1 MRVLLAVLVNL
12 VLVTA
17 LTIASVHIQLSPLL
31 NRLEWANWVHMALML
46 VCLAQFTMAAVWAA
60 TARGRRLGLWAHGML
75 LVMACTVPL
84 FIGLTGGISGD
95 RILGTNFRIP
105 SWNPF
110 LVFETH
116 CVIALG
122 WSGLFLVSLF
132 AARRITRRR
141 SSEPEL
147 PVDTPTGKGPQS
159 PLASVCSLIALGLI
173 IGYGREFLP
182 MVDHLPYIRDPGPS
196 LRWWQ
201 QFSRVPFVVG
211 VVLVPLACLAVVSLM
226 PITKAGPSLASMMF
240 PSAKREENTSPEPSG
255 EQSVVRHF
263 RNPGV
268 AILTVV
274 SIFFFVCHATGTI
287 DHFKLRVLTH
297 RVVRLFANDRTLTS
311 LEQQTTLKRL
321 NLTGLTISDSGLT
334 HLRGFKDLEILE
346 INPFGPGGQWLSSHE
361 SESQE
366 FIREFSP
373 RESGSEGE
381 TWIEGVLGLDVSSP
395 ITDSGLENFK
405 GLTKLKELDLSG
417 LDISDKGLMFF
428 AGNTNLERLSLNYTR
443 VTGTAFQTC
452 AFPRLRSL
460 DLGKTSIT
468 DAGLGHLKGLTN
480 LQSLDLYGTKITGT
494 GFSHLKRLTKLR
506 TLALNETKITD
517 AGLGHLKGLSN
528 LESLWLMRTN
538 VTGTGFSHLKGLA
551 NLQSLRA
558 ANTKFTDMGLVHLAG
573 LTNLQK
579 LSLWGT
585 PITDVGLVHLK
596 GLTNLQSLD
605 LYGTK
610 ITDAGLVHLKGM
622 TQLQELFLDDT
633 YITDAG
639 LVHLKGMTS
648 LVHLRLGNPGQK
660 NLSTKVTDA
669 GVADLQKSLPDCKI
683 YR

>member
-84 FIGLTGGISGD
+84 FIALTGGISGD

-116 CVIALG
+116 CVIAIG

-366 FIREFSP
+366 FIREVSP

-381 TWIEGVLGLDVSSP
+381 IWIEGVLGSDVSSP

-428 AGNTNLERLSLNYTR
+428 ARNTNLERLSLNHTR
-443 VTGTAFQTC
+443 VAGTAFRSLSLK
-452 AFPRLRSL
+452 RLREL
-460 DLGKTSIT
+460 DLNYSQMNDT
-468 DAGLGHLKGLTN
+468 GLVHLKGLTALETLN
-480 LQSLDLYGTKITGT
+480 LYGTKITGT
-494 GFSHLKRLTKLR
+494 GFSHLK
-506 TLALNETKITD
+506 E
-517 AGLGHLKGLSN
+517 
-528 LESLWLMRTN
+528 
-538 VTGTGFSHLKGLA
+538 LA
-551 NLQSLRA
+551 NLQSLWA

-573 LTNLQK
+573 FTNLQK
-579 LSLWGT
+579 LSLQRT
-585 PITDVGLVHLK
+585 PITDVGLAHLKGLTKLQELDLSETQITDAGLLHVKGLINLQTLTLYGTQITDEGMVHLK
-596 GLTNLQSLD
+596 GLANLYR
-605 LYGTK
+605 LYLN
-610 ITDAGLVHLKGM
+610 D
-622 TQLQELFLDDT
+622 
-633 YITDAG
+633 
-639 LVHLKGMTS
+639 
-648 LVHLRLGNPGQK
+648 
-660 NLSTKVTDA
+660 TKVTDA
-669 GVADLQKSLPDCKI
+669 GLVYLKDITKLGEVHLLGTNVTEEGVGELRKSRPGCMVVWFP
-683 YR
+683 R

>member
-1 MRVLLAVLVNL
+1 MRVLVVLLLNL

-31 NRLEWANWVHMALML
+31 NRLEWAKWVHMALML

-60 TARGRRLGLWAHGML
+60 TARGRRLAVWAHGML
-75 LVMACTVPL
+75 LVMASTVPL
-84 FIGLTGGISGD
+84 FIALTGGISGD

-105 SWNPF
+105 SWNRF

-116 CVIALG
+116 CVIAIG

-141 SSEPEL
+141 TSEPEL
-147 PVDTPTGKGPQS
+147 PVDTPTGKERQS

-201 QFSRVPFVVG
+201 HFSGVPIVVG

-226 PITKAGPSLASMMF
+226 PITRTGPSLASMMF

-274 SIFFFVCHATGTI
+274 SIFFFVCHVTGTI
-287 DHFKLRVLTH
+287 DQFKLRVLTH
-297 RVVRLFANDRTLTS
+297 RIVRLFANDRTLTS
-311 LEQQTTLKRL
+311 LEKQTTLKG
-321 NLTGLTISDSGLT
+321 LTLAGLTISDSGLT

-346 INPFGPGGQWLSSHE
+346 INPFGPSGQSLFDVE
-361 SESQE
+361 TFSED
-366 FIREFSP
+366 IKKVSP
-373 RESGSEGE
+373 RIFASNF
-381 TWIEGVLGLDVSSP
+381 WIEDVLGPDVSSP

-405 GLTKLKELDLSG
+405 GLTKLKKLDLSG

-428 AGNTNLERLSLNYTR
+428 AGNTNLERLYLNYTR

-460 DLGKTSIT
+460 SLSYASIT
-468 DAGLGHLKGLTN
+468 DA
-480 LQSLDLYGTKITGT
+480 
-494 GFSHLKRLTKLR
+494 
-506 TLALNETKITD
+506 E
-517 AGLGHLKGLSN
+517 LGHLKGLSN
-528 LESLWLMRTN
+528 LENLWLERTN
-538 VTGTGFSHLKGLA
+538 V
-551 NLQSLRA
+551 
-558 ANTKFTDMGLVHLAG
+558 
-573 LTNLQK
+573 
-579 LSLWGT
+579 
-585 PITDVGLVHLK
+585 
-596 GLTNLQSLD
+596 
-605 LYGTK
+605 
-610 ITDAGLVHLKGM
+610 TDAGLVHLKGL
-622 TQLQELFLDDT
+622 TKLETLNLDGT
-633 YITDAG
+633 KITDAGLAHLKGVTNLKTLSLERTKITGGG
-639 LVHLKGMTS
+639 LVHLKGLTS
-648 LVHLRLGNPGQK
+648 LQELHLTETQVTDTGLEHLKSLANLKDLTLYGTQITDEGLVHLKGLANLYRLD
-660 NLSTKVTDA
+660 LYETEVTDA
-669 GVADLQKSLPDCKI
+669 GLVYLKDITKLGEVHLIGTNVTEEGVEELRKSRPGCMVVWFP
-683 YR
+683 R

>member
-1 MRVLLAVLVNL
+1 
-12 VLVTA
+12 
-17 LTIASVHIQLSPLL
+17 
-31 NRLEWANWVHMALML
+31 
-46 VCLAQFTMAAVWAA
+46 
-60 TARGRRLGLWAHGML
+60 ML

-84 FIGLTGGISGD
+84 FIALTGGISGD

-105 SWNPF
+105 SWSPF

-116 CVIALG
+116 CVIAMG

-141 SSEPEL
+141 TSEPEL
-147 PVDTPTGKGPQS
+147 PVDTPTGKERQS

-201 QFSRVPFVVG
+201 QFSPVPFVVG
-211 VVLVPLACLAVVSLM
+211 VVLVPLACLAVVSLI
-226 PITKAGPSLASMMF
+226 PITRTGPSLASMAF
-240 PSAKREENTSPEPSG
+240 PSAKKEENTSLEPSG

-274 SIFFFVCHATGTI
+274 SIFFFVCHVTGTI
-287 DHFKLRVLTH
+287 DQFKLRVLTH
-297 RVVRLFANDRTLTS
+297 RIVRLFANDRTLTS
-311 LEQQTTLKRL
+311 LEKQTTLKG
-321 NLTGLTISDSGLT
+321 LTLAGLTISDSGLT
-334 HLRGFKDLEILE
+334 HLRGFKDLEILQ
-346 INPFGPGGQWLSSHE
+346 ITPFGQEGYWLSSHE

-366 FIREFSP
+366 FIREFSA
-373 RESGSEGE
+373 RETGSRGDV
-381 TWIEGVLGLDVSSP
+381 WIEGVLGPEVSSP

-405 GLTKLKELDLSG
+405 GLTKLKTLDLSG
-417 LDISDKGLMFF
+417 LDISDKGLRFF
-428 AGNTNLERLSLNYTR
+428 AGNTNLEELHLNHTR

-460 DLGKTSIT
+460 SLGHASIT
-468 DAGLGHLKGLTN
+468 DAELGHLKGLSN
-480 LQSLDLYGTKITGT
+480 LKTLSLRD
-494 GFSHLKRLTKLR
+494 
-506 TLALNETKITD
+506 TKITD

-528 LESLWLMRTN
+528 LESLGLRGTN

-558 ANTKFTDMGLVHLAG
+558 DNTKFTDMGMAHLAG

-579 LSLWGT
+579 LNLAGT

-596 GLTNLQSLD
+596 GLINLQELI
-605 LYGTK
+605 LYETEV
-610 ITDAGLVHLKGM
+610 TDAGLVHLKGM
-622 TQLQELFLDDT
+622 TKLQELFLEST
-633 YITDAG
+633 KITDSG
-639 LVHLKGMTS
+639 LVHLKGLTS
-648 LVHLRLGNPGQK
+648 LVRLQLGTKNP
-660 NLSTKVTDA
+660 KVTDA
-669 GVADLQKSLPDCKI
+669 GVADLQKSLPNCKI
-683 YR
+683 YKY